1 MHTTAPFPRAA
12 PWALLA
18 ALPALAL
25 WDRSGL
31 DLTLAHAAGGA
42 AGFPW
47 REHWLLTT
55 VLHQGARAAAW
66 AFALAL
72 VLAIWWP
79 VGALQRLP
87 FVRRVQLAAT
97 PMLITALVGLLKSQ
111 SGTSCPWSLAEFG
124 GMAHYQ
130 SHWLEFFH
138 TDGSHGHCFPAGHAM
153 AGFSFVGGYWVLR
166 DSQPRLARI
175 WLAAALCAGLL
186 LGLAQQW
193 RGAHFMSHT
202 LWSGWIA
209 CAAAMALDAA
219 ITVRTRGLGVQPCA
233 APGRPKQA
241 RTGEAEGT
249 P

>member
-1 MHTTAPFPRAA
+1 MYKNAPSPRTAP
-12 PWALLA
+12 WVLLA

-25 WDRSGL
+25 WDRSSL

-42 AGFPW
+42 AGFPL

-79 VGALQRLP
+79 VGAMRRLP
-87 FVRRVQLAAT
+87 FARRVQLAAT
-97 PMLITALVGLLKSQ
+97 PMVITALVGLLKTQ
-111 SGTSCPWSLAEFG
+111 SGTSCPWSLTEFG

-130 SHWLEFFH
+130 SHWLDFLRA
-138 TDGSHGHCFPAGHAM
+138 DGGRGHCFPAGHAM
-153 AGFSFVGGYWVLR
+153 AGFSFVGGYWVFR
-166 DSQPRLARI
+166 DSQPQLARI

-209 CAAAMALDAA
+209 CATAMALHAA
-219 ITVRTRGLGVQPCA
+219 ITLKSRTGAIGVQP
-233 APGRPKQA
+233 
-241 RTGEAEGT
+241 
-249 P
+249 